1 MNTFIRKKTTERLK
15 TMRIL
20 KNTANQ
26 LSQTSALNCTKPHVA
41 GQTRNVI
48 SHLQSNSHHSA
59 TKTNLRAA
67 N

>member
-26 LSQTSALNCTKPHVA
+26 LSQTIRTKLH
-41 GQTRNVI
+41 
-48 SHLQSNSHHSA
+48 
-59 TKTNLRAA
+59 
-67 N
+67 